1 MPQTFANF
9 IGGKWSPARSGKAFD
24 DINPADAT
32 DVVGQFAQSDAADV
46 QDAVVAARAAFAKW
60 NAASVTSREA
70 YLFKA
75 AEIMEKRADEIGAAL
90 TREMGKTLKEAKGEV
105 ARAVQI
111 IRFFAGEAR
120 RITGETYPSDSPSTF
135 LYTLRVPLGVVAA
148 VTPWNFP
155 IAIPIW
161 KIAPAMV
168 YGNAV
173 VLKVSKETPHL
184 GVLIAQVFEQA
195 GLPAGVLNV
204 VTGPGSVVGEALLN
218 NPDVAAV
225 SYTGSCEIG
234 ARVAAA
240 CSKNNKKYQL
250 EMGGQNPAIVLPD
263 ADLDQAVDAVIA
275 GAFWS
280 TGQKCTATS
289 RTFVHEAVYDKFR
302 SALVDKT
309 KALKIGPG
317 MDPATQMGPL
327 INQAALDR
335 ILEGVETG
343 KKQGGALATGGRRV
357 VDADL
362 AKGFFVE
369 PTIFERVDPNSIIAQ
384 DEYFG
389 PFLCLMKVK
398 TLDEGI
404 DLANGVKFGLSA
416 SIFTGD
422 IGAAQTFIRRIQAGM
437 VHVNSQTA
445 GAEAHVPFGG
455 MKASSNLVREQGRY
469 AMDFYTAVKTVY
481 FDPTVRKNW

>member
-1 MPQTFANF
+1 VTQTFANF
-9 IGGKWSPARSGKAFD
+9 VGGKWTPARSGKVFD
-24 DINPADAT
+24 DLNPADAT
-32 DVVGQFAQSDAADV
+32 DVVGRFAQSDAADV
-46 QDAVVAARAAFAKW
+46 QEAVAAAKAAFAKW
-60 NAASVTSREA
+60 NAGSVTAREG
-70 YLFKA
+70 YFFKA
-75 AEIMEKRADEIGAAL
+75 ADILEKRTDEIGAAL
-90 TREMGKTLKEAKGEV
+90 TREMGKTFKEARGEA

-120 RITGETYPSDSPSTF
+120 RITGETYPSDSPNTF
-135 LYTLRVPLGVVAA
+135 LYTLRVPLGVVGA

-161 KIAPAMV
+161 KIAPAMI
-168 YGNAV
+168 YGNTA

-218 NPDVAAV
+218 NPDVAAI

-240 CSKNNKKYQL
+240 CSRNNKKYQL
-250 EMGGQNPAIVLPD
+250 EMGGQNPVIVLPD
-263 ADLDQAVDAVIA
+263 ADLDQAVDAVVA

-280 TGQKCTATS
+280 AGQKCTATS
-289 RTFVHEAVYDKFR
+289 RTLVHEGIYDKFR
-302 SALVDKT
+302 TALVDKT
-309 KALKIGPG
+309 RALKIGPG

-327 INQAALDR
+327 INQAAVDR
-335 ILEGVETG
+335 ILEGVQAG
-343 KKQGGALATGGRRV
+343 KKEGGELVHGGRRLL
-357 VDADL
+357 DADL
-362 AKGFFVE
+362 ARGFFVE
-369 PTIFERVDPNSIIAQ
+369 PTIFEKVNPDSIIAQ

-398 TLDEGI
+398 SLDEAI

-422 IGAAQTFIRRIQAGM
+422 IGAAQTFIKRIQAGM

-481 FDPTVRKNW
+481 FDPTGKRNW